1 MSPQPA
7 SNFYYILYCLGACGY
22 FSTAAIQSWPNPIPF
37 VVSDGTGGSSYYS
50 PGHSYSSGSY
60 HGRSSGG
67 FGGGG
72 K

>member
-1 MSPQPA
+1 MNQLPLGA
-7 SNFYYILYCLGACGY
+7 RYYIMFCLTACGY
-22 FSTAAIQSWPNPIPF
+22 VSSAAVFAWPNPLPAVLF
-37 VVSDGTGGSSYYS
+37 TSEFWSDEDG
-50 PGHSYSSGSY
+50 GHSYSSGSY

>member
-1 MSPQPA
+1 MKPFSTA
-7 SNFYYILYCLGACGY
+7 GKFYIAYCVAACGY
-22 FSTAAIQSWPNPIPF
+22 FSSAAIGHWHNPIADLD
-37 VVSDGTGGSSYYS
+37 SGASSYSSGS

-60 HGRSSGG
+60 YGRSSGG